1 MQLRPINYVSP
12 LTDGDKA
19 STALACTISEIQST
33 KPAAKFCQLCVN
45 STANPR
51 ESECISTQGGREG
64 FHPAPLCGRG
74 TVVGRCARNDS
85 ESGCTPGPPNGNT
98 FAAREGAYGR
108 SARIVIC
115 KHGGSRRRSVRLA
128 HDSDPIADPADVG
141 PTTTWGLIQKHVQKH
156 VGSVFFTDDHSRHRR
171 TYKARRGCAPRAVQT
186 PLSRPPA

>member
-128 HDSDPIADPADVG
+128 HDSDPIADPADDDVG
-141 PTTTWGLIQKHVQKH
+141 HNTKTCPCWFSLSTIPCRASTHLQSEAGARA
-156 VGSVFFTDDHSRHRR
+156 SRR
-171 TYKARRGCAPRAVQT
+171 
-186 PLSRPPA
+186 